1 MSKTIYYA
9 CKYAPLELF
18 AGYGATFSA
27 LDPLAESFSCAER
40 CAHANLCG
48 YAKAVLEQVEQSGI
62 RALVLTNCCD
72 AMLRVY
78 DVLAASGKM
87 EFLQLLPVPHQST
100 PATRARFARDLR
112 RLADALQRYTGQEFD
127 AQRAHAFFVH
137 KPHAEGPHLT
147 LLGAHGGSVLYDTVQ
162 KAFALPVVDATCTGN
177 RELADVAPAALEDFL
192 PGYAAALLGQMPC
205 MRMDAPVSERAHAF
219 FVHKPHAD
227 GPHLTLLG
235 AHGGSV
241 LYDTVQKAFALP
253 VVDATCTGNRE
264 LADVAPAALE
274 DFLPGYAA
282 ALLGQMPC
290 MRMDAPVSERAALVD
305 GQTVGIV
312 YHTVQFCDYYAPGL
326 TAPEQFHLPV
336 LKIETDCSRQTFTSG
351 GGQLST
357 RLGAFAESLN
367 AVPDTENKE
376 APAMNTNAQYAAG
389 IDSGSAST
397 DAVILDRSGKICG
410 WAIVPTG
417 AGAATGARQ
426 ALEQAL
432 TMAGIAESDLGSKV
446 YTGYGREFL
455 GDDGAAVTEI
465 TCHARGAHHL
475 DPAVRTVIDI
485 GGQDSKVIRLSESG
499 AVETFAMNDKCAAG
513 TGRFLE
519 MMART
524 LQMKLPEMSELGLDW
539 HNDVTISSMCTVF
552 AESEVVSLIARST
565 APADIIHG
573 LNKSVAGK
581 TAALARRTGG
591 VAPFMMTGGVARN
604 RGVVKELETAL
615 KAPVEVSEYSQL
627 CGSLGAALFAL
638 EKMGVKL

>member
-177 RELADVAPAALEDFL
+177 RELADVAPAAL
-192 PGYAAALLGQMPC
+192 
-205 MRMDAPVSERAHAF
+205 
-219 FVHKPHAD
+219 K
-227 GPHLTLLG
+227 
-235 AHGGSV
+235 
-241 LYDTVQKAFALP
+241 
-253 VVDATCTGNRE
+253 
-264 LADVAPAALE
+264 

-465 TCHARGAHHL
+465 TCHGAG
-475 DPAVRTVIDI
+475 AVRLFGEQGTVIDV
-485 GGQDSKVIRLSESG
+485 GGQDTKVIQLKGGRV
-499 AVETFAMNDKCAAG
+499 AKFAMNDKCAAG

-519 MMART
+519 IMADR
-524 LQMKLPEMSELGLDW
+524 LGISQQQMADLARSGEPTK
-539 HNDVTISSMCTVF
+539 ISSMCTVF
-552 AESEVVSLIARST
+552 AESEVISLIGRGEPRENIARGVIDSVVSRVAT
-565 APADIIHG
+565 MAGQAAGAPYYLTGG
-573 LNKSVAGK
+573 LCENAFVVERLGELLGSPVTTSPQARFAGAIGAAVRA
-581 TAALARRTGG
+581 AALA
-591 VAPFMMTGGVARN
+591 
-604 RGVVKELETAL
+604 
-615 KAPVEVSEYSQL
+615 
-627 CGSLGAALFAL
+627 
-638 EKMGVKL
+638 